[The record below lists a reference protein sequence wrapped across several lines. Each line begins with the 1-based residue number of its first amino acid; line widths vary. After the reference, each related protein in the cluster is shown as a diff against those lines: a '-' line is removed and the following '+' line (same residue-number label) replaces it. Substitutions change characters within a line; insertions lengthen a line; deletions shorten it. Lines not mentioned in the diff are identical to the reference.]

1 MRAGPERV
9 GAKPRKRKLD
19 QPENDQFKK
28 PRLLGNDSFDTNA
41 GGTTISSEL
50 YIDSLLADRHAS
62 RTPGNANHPDQLTT
76 IQGSTPNIFLFP
88 AKRVRVINDRRGH
101 NRLAQLLD
109 DIKEVV
115 ATKIKTTSSI
125 SLATVFRE
133 QGLESGHYFPRR
145 DILDGHIQVYFE
157 AVHPIYPFL
166 DPQEFRNQISAPG
179 LLHSLAS
186 DKAFA
191 ALYYAVVAIGCQNNE
206 GGTFEAG
213 TGEAWSYFEH
223 LALMAMALY
232 SSTASAFQFEP
243 LFLTGAATMAQGL
256 GFNRLNSESE
266 GTLRCTFLVL
276 HDSNI
281 SCSIP
286 DVGESNFEDY
296 DWFFSFIKYARLVSK
311 IHTSL
316 FTISAISQRSP
327 KYNARVQAIL
337 EELEQWRVSVPIRFR
352 ANELLKP
359 RLLKEANAQRIALL
373 THYLYLHASLTL
385 SWTLLHYSSAK
396 LGATHQ
402 VNLKRDLMRTARS
415 VLELT
420 TFIEVSPSTLIWI
433 LAVLPL
439 SCLIIIFDL
448 VVHNPEHPETA
459 LSLALLDIAGDHFSR
474 LEFASKGTL
483 PGSLLAKFA
492 RLARQYVVNQRQR
505 KRQINQENLST
516 LSMQLELPSAV
527 RATTLAIENPQI
539 ATQHAASDSDEQML
553 ASSQAFLVPESIS
566 TPRWNVGSTDDSE
579 NQLFIPLID
588 DPSYRVEDLGLLG
601 IDLKYLF
608 DFPHFN
614 PGTESGM

>member
-1 MRAGPERV
+1 MGI
-9 GAKPRKRKLD
+9 
-19 QPENDQFKK
+19 FK
-28 PRLLGNDSFDTNA
+28 
-41 GGTTISSEL
+41 
-50 YIDSLLADRHAS
+50 
-62 RTPGNANHPDQLTT
+62 
-76 IQGSTPNIFLFP
+76 
-88 AKRVRVINDRRGH
+88 V
-101 NRLAQLLD
+101 
-109 DIKEVV
+109 
-115 ATKIKTTSSI
+115 
-125 SLATVFRE
+125 
-133 QGLESGHYFPRR
+133 
-145 DILDGHIQVYFE
+145 VYFE

-166 DPQEFRNQISAPG
+166 DPQEFRNQISASG

-191 ALYYAVVAIGCQNNE
+191 ALYYAVVAIGCQNND

-266 GTLRCTFLVL
+266 GTLRCTFLVP

-286 DVGESNFEDY
+286 DVEESNFEDY
-296 DWFFSFIKYARLVSK
+296 DC
-311 IHTSL
+311 
-316 FTISAISQRSP
+316 
-327 KYNARVQAIL
+327 
-337 EELEQWRVSVPIRFR
+337 
-352 ANELLKP
+352 
-359 RLLKEANAQRIALL
+359 
-373 THYLYLHASLTL
+373 
-385 SWTLLHYSSAK
+385 SAK

-402 VNLKRDLMRTARS
+402 MNLKRDLIRTARS

-420 TFIEVSPSTLIWI
+420 TFIEVSPSTPIWI

-439 SCLIIIFDL
+439 SCLMIIFDL

-516 LSMQLELPSAV
+516 LSMQSELPSAV